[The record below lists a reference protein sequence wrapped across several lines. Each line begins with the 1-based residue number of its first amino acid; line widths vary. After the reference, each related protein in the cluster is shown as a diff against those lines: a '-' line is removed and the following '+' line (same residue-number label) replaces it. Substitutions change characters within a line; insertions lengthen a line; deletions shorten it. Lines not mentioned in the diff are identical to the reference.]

1 MTAQPFD
8 PFAVGEALR
17 ARLGP
22 APTWAMVLG
31 SGVGVLT
38 EHLVDA
44 RSWAYGELG
53 LPRTGVSGHDG
64 HLHLGRLGGVSTALL
79 AGRVHTYEGHPAD
92 RIVGTVRAMK
102 AWGVERIL
110 FTSAVGGLRADLP
123 PGALVLISDHV
134 NLMGRNPLFG
144 PHDTRFGARFPDL
157 SEAYTPAL
165 RARLRA
171 AATTTGVTLEEGV
184 YMAMSGPSYET
195 PAEVRMLGALGGTV
209 VGMSLVPEV
218 IAARQIGLELAA
230 IAVVAN
236 PGAGLWDEPLRHDDV
251 TRVVGEAAGALAKL
265 VVRFLEDE
273 VAGTEGTA

>member
-1 MTAQPFD
+1 
-8 PFAVGEALR
+8 
-17 ARLGP
+17 
-22 APTWAMVLG
+22 
-31 SGVGVLT
+31 
-38 EHLVDA
+38 
-44 RSWAYGELG
+44 
-53 LPRTGVSGHDG
+53 
-64 HLHLGRLGGVSTALL
+64 
-79 AGRVHTYEGHPAD
+79 
-92 RIVGTVRAMK
+92 
-102 AWGVERIL
+102 
-110 FTSAVGGLRADLP
+110 
-123 PGALVLISDHV
+123 LVLISDHV